1 MIYFGIKARIIGDF
15 VLKEPIFTH
24 SNGYQIS
31 IFIEESQYK
40 ISVIKS
46 VPDKSPLQIH
56 YKISEEYTGPTA
68 PDESC
73 YADYIKL
80 LQDIEALGGLNYG
93 ITKIFYKETLELCWY
108 SGKDVFQDLK
118 IICSLEKQYNPP
130 KKRLLSQSN
139 LSSILFLNKQI
150 PNAKVPYTYYRE
162 ANGFLQNQE
171 YRLAYLHFFM
181 LLEFCYTTHTK
192 EKEVVSDFCG
202 SIDLNLALL
211 SSLQS
216 VKEHSKDI
224 YDWIVESVAKQ
235 FQSFG
240 LRTLYRFLFSYRGKL
255 AHGTKRSSPFLFK
268 EDDLRNVTIFIGHVC
283 LIACGNMQVYCMSS
297 EDYNNARKL
306 ERIEKYKKELS
317 IS

>member
-1 MIYFGIKARIIGDF
+1 MYFGVKALIIGDF
-15 VLKEPIFTH
+15 VLNEPIFTH
-24 SNGYQIS
+24 TNGFK
-31 IFIEESQYK
+31 IFIFLEDGGYK
-40 ISVIKS
+40 ISVIKLI
-46 VPDKSPLQIH
+46 PEKSPLQLH
-56 YKISEEYTGPTA
+56 YKISGEYKGPIA
-68 PDESC
+68 PDEKA

-80 LQDIEALGGLNYG
+80 LQDIESLGGLNYG
-93 ITKIFYKETLELCWY
+93 ISKIFYRETLELCWY

-118 IICSLEKQYNPP
+118 IICSLKKQYNPP
-130 KKRLLSQSN
+130 QKRILSQSN

-150 PNAKVPYTYYRE
+150 PDAKVPYTYYRE

-216 VKEHSKDI
+216 VKDHSKDI
-224 YDWIVESVAKQ
+224 YDWIVESVTKQ
-235 FQSFG
+235 FQSYSI
-240 LRTLYRFLFSYRGKL
+240 RTLYRFLFSYRGKL
-255 AHGTKRSSPFLFK
+255 AHGSKKSSPFLFK
-268 EDDLRNVTIFIGHVC
+268 EDDLRNITIFIGHVC

-297 EDYNNARKL
+297 KDYNNARKL
-306 ERIEKYKKELS
+306 ERIENYKKKLS